1 MHTPSPIKSRKE
13 LSIESEENNKPDTE
27 FLKEFDFVNNAK
39 KVTFLYK
46 EDDDDCENELM
57 KFEEDERRTAQ
68 LFEELNNWLGP
79 KDFREGGEL
88 SNKLTEL
95 LNINYYDLE
104 MNKHFRGLVALLQNL
119 FMEIKQPS

>member
-1 MHTPSPIKSRKE
+1 M
-13 LSIESEENNKPDTE
+13 
-27 FLKEFDFVNNAK
+27 KEFGFVNNAK

-57 KFEEDERRTAQ
+57 KFEEDEKRTRQ
-68 LFEELNNWLGP
+68 LFEELDNWLGP

-95 LNINYYDLE
+95 L
-104 MNKHFRGLVALLQNL
+104 
-119 FMEIKQPS
+119 